1 MVISTF
7 ALSHLDTHGRY
18 LGDTPRGSTAGAF
31 AVTYVCTPQ
40 FGRGGAQRHGP
51 SMVITTYNGDHQSL
65 TVDLDR

>member
-31 AVTYVCTPQ
+31 AVTYPAV
-40 FGRGGAQRHGP
+40 RGGAQR
-51 SMVITTYNGDHQSL
+51 YGDHHLQWGPPA
-65 TVDLDR
+65 LDR